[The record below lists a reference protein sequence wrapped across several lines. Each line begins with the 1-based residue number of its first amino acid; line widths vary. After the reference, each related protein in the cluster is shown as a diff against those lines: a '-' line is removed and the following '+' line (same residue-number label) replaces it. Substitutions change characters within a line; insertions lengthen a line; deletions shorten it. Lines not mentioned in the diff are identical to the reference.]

1 MFSGES
7 GGGPLRLIHTA
18 DWHLGRVFHG
28 INLLEDQ
35 AYILQ
40 EFLKLVK
47 ESGAQAVLLAG
58 DVFDRSLPPADAV
71 ALLSE
76 ILTRLCL
83 EIKVPTILIA
93 GNHDNPERL
102 GFAQQVLASRNLHM
116 MGTLSEFCRPLPLHD
131 RYGPVYFCPFP
142 YAEPAFV
149 RNFLRDEALQD
160 HHQAM
165 RGLTGHLWKQV
176 PPQARCIALAHAF
189 VNGCQASDSERP
201 LSAVGGAGMVEAE
214 CFQRFHYTALG
225 HLHRPQAAGSRKI
238 RYAGSLLKYSF
249 SEVEHRKAFTLLEI
263 DAAGQLTHIEEV
275 ALVPRHDLRR
285 VEGYLEDILKNAAS
299 DPSRNDFIQ
308 VILHDRGP
316 LLDPMSKLRQ
326 VYPHVLDLQRI
337 ETARPTQYLG
347 PGRDFSRLGDQELFG
362 SFFAQ
367 VTGEALSDREQTVL
381 TRLLEGFGR
390 REREGS
396 L

>member
-1 MFSGES
+1 M
-7 GGGPLRLIHTA
+7 RLIHTA

-40 EFLKLVK
+40 EFLTLVK

-83 EIKVPTILIA
+83 ELKVPTILIA

-102 GFAQQVLASRNLHM
+102 GFAQRLLASQNLHM
-116 MGTLSEFCRPLPLHD
+116 IGALSDFCRPLALHD
-131 RYGPVYFCPFP
+131 QYGPVYFCPFP

-149 RNFLRDEALQD
+149 RDYLQD
-160 HHQAM
+160 KTLDDHNQAM
-165 RGLTGHLWKQV
+165 VGLTDNLARQV
-176 PPQARCIALAHAF
+176 PPRARCIALAHAF
-189 VNGCQASDSERP
+189 VNGCLVSDSERP
-201 LSAVGGAGMVEAE
+201 LSAVGGAGMVEAA

-225 HLHRPQAAGSRKI
+225 HLHRPQAAGNKKI

-249 SEVEHRKAFTLLEI
+249 SEVEHRKAFTLVEM
-263 DAAGQLTHIEEV
+263 DGEGQLVHLEEV
-275 ALVPRHDLRR
+275 AINPRHDLRR
-285 VEGYLEDILKNAAS
+285 VEGYLEDILKNAAA
-299 DPSRNDFIQ
+299 DRNGDDFMQ
-308 VILHDRGP
+308 VILYDRGP
-316 LLDPMSKLRQ
+316 LLDPLGKLRQ
-326 VYPHVLDLQRI
+326 VYPHVLDLQRL
-337 ETARPTQYLG
+337 ESDRPAKYLG
-347 PGRDFSRLGDQELFG
+347 PGRDFSRLGDRELFS

-367 VTGEALSDREQTVL
+367 VTGEALSDREETVL
-381 TRLLEGFGR
+381 TRLLEGFSQ